1 MMTANRKMRC
11 LAMILAGIMA
21 FLGTFVNLG
30 MPAWAEGE
38 GAEGD
43 PPIYECNLSVSSYDG
58 EKGSV
63 KYTLDGQNWTV
74 VDAQNGVS
82 NVTATAV
89 LCQPNGGNHLAS
101 FKLNG
106 TVINNSDHADFFSE
120 GDKSITDIIFE
131 ANDENGGEGDE
142 QPPAFPKL
150 TVASYDNT
158 YGNVKY
164 CVDHGEDNFEWITVG
179 TNGVQNV
186 EAVAVVIDPVNGY
199 RLSDSIVCDPATFE
213 DNEQHQVDMA
223 AGLKCHNEIWLGFG
237 QSFSISSIAFEE
249 GDIPANDNP
258 GGDGSIQIMANAY
271 DNTHGKLQYS
281 INETEWFDI
290 PATGISEAV
299 EGAFVRAVPDADYS
313 VSYRIDG
320 DNISDTDSHGLGL
333 NPHLHWIQDIT
344 FTSNLKRLTV
354 SAYDTQYGK
363 IQYSVNGNVWTDVP
377 ANGGEYTAKYVRAN
391 AAEGGIL
398 DSYKLNNTV
407 IASDTSQTLTG
418 DTAITDVSFIAGG
431 ATGGQYTVDIECS
444 DGVNETTTITFLSK
458 DGGVLASTN
467 QSVQAQNIPAGTAKI
482 RISIVG
488 EKEFM
493 RTTQV
498 IRKNAGE
505 SSTDNMG
512 TEIARK
518 SIEDALWS
526 TGVAEFTANEAF
538 SYKINIIFNKK
549 KNVRWR
555 YPSDR
560 GTGDTQE
567 DEIVE
572 HAKLYRLNAVSDAD
586 IDVTDYDLH
595 KDQELTIGETYYFL
609 LVPDYGYQVSSLQIN
624 GGPDLL
630 PIAGNNN
637 MGVFKFKMVN
647 SNFHFKG
654 IVSEAQDIVLT
665 DSRTVSNAT
674 IANGENATDSGNV
687 KLTVKDAPL
696 DTDAVE
702 VAGEGAMALGTVDI
716 DLNKVVSMGNGNY
729 WSSDIYETTGAVV
742 VGLMVDSDDISAG
755 DELSVVREHD
765 GVRTELN
772 ADYNSNTKMLTFESD
787 RFSSYTIIKK
797 TADQE
802 EENPPAVNDG
812 KDDDDDGDDDD
823 NDDSSNSS
831 GSGNNNDN
839 TPPSVNNSLGT
850 VVGGSEVK
858 TWQDLENILLSTAT
872 QTGTKNNKKGQRDL
886 VQVVLNRTNSTIPE
900 SIFKALRRS
909 NLYGLHTF
917 VGSGTALT
925 FLNDNR
931 LNSQQ
936 ALDLTC
942 KITTGSHSKKI
953 EFKTYTRLK
962 ARTVLHTV
970 VPSNVKSVMLYKY
983 DANGVR
989 KLVGRL
995 TPTDEGRVCFAV
1007 SELTTYELV
1016 Y

>member
-1 MMTANRKMRC
+1 MLTANRKMRG

-30 MPAWAEGE
+30 MPIWAD
-38 GAEGD
+38 D
-43 PPIYECNLSVSSYDG
+43 PTIYECNLNVSSYDG
-58 EKGSV
+58 TMGSV
-63 KYTLDGQNWTV
+63 KYTQNGESWTV

-82 NVTATAV
+82 DVTATAV
-89 LCQPNGGNHLAS
+89 LCVPEPGCHLVSFRFNGDL
-101 FKLNG
+101 
-106 TVINNSDHADFFSE
+106 INNSDHADFFTQ
-120 GDKSITDIIFE
+120 GNKSVSDIIFE
-131 ANDENGGEGDE
+131 SDDENGGEE

-150 TVASYDNT
+150 TVASYDDT

-164 CVDHGEDNFEWITVG
+164 CVDHGEDNFEWVTVG
-179 TNGVQNV
+179 PNGVQNV
-186 EAVAVVIDPVNGY
+186 EAVAVVINPIEGY
-199 RLSDSIVCDPATFE
+199 RLSDSIVCEPSVFE

-223 AGLKCHNEIWLGFG
+223 GGLKCHSEIWLGFG
-237 QSFSISSIAFEE
+237 QTFSISSISFEE
-249 GDIPANDNP
+249 GEIPANDNP
-258 GGDGSIQIMANAY
+258 GDDGSIQIKATAY
-271 DNTHGKLQYS
+271 DDTHGKIQYS
-281 INETEWFDI
+281 IDENEWSDI
-290 PATGISEAV
+290 PATGISEGV

-313 VSYRIDG
+313 VSYKIDG
-320 DNISDTDSHGLGL
+320 NNISDTGSHGLEL
-333 NPHLHWIQDIT
+333 NPSLHWIQDIT
-344 FTSNLKRLTV
+344 FTSSLKKLTV

-363 IQYSVNGNVWTDVP
+363 IQYSSDGTAWIDV
-377 ANGGEYTAKYVRAN
+377 AATGGEYTAKYVRAT
-391 AAEGGIL
+391 AAEGGVL
-398 DSYKLNNTV
+398 DSYKLNNTL
-407 IASDTSQTLTG
+407 IASDTSQKLTN

-431 ATGGQYTVDIECS
+431 GTGGKYTVNIECS
-444 DGVNETTTITFLSK
+444 DGVNETTTITFLNK
-458 DGGVLASTN
+458 NGQTLASTQ
-467 QSVQAQNIPAGTAKI
+467 QSVQANDIPAGTAKI
-482 RISIVG
+482 RIAVAG
-488 EKEFM
+488 EREFM

-512 TEIARK
+512 TEIERRP
-518 SIEDALWS
+518 IEDALWNN
-526 TGVAEFTANEAF
+526 GVAEFTANEAF
-538 SYKINIIFNKK
+538 SYKINIVFNKK

-572 HAKLYRLNAVSDAD
+572 HAKLYRLNAQSDTD
-586 IDVTDYDLH
+586 IDLTDYDLN

-609 LVPDYGYQVSSLQIN
+609 LIPDYGYQVSSLQIN
-624 GGPDLL
+624 AGPNLL

-637 MGVFKFKMVN
+637 MGVFKFTMVN

-654 IVSEAQDIVLT
+654 IVSEAQDIVYT
-665 DSRTVSNAT
+665 DSTTVSNAT

-696 DTDAVE
+696 DTDAVD
-702 VAGEGAMALGTVDI
+702 VVGEGAMALGTVDI

-742 VGLMVDSDDISAG
+742 VGLMVDLDDISAQ

-765 GVRTELN
+765 GVRTELD
-772 ADYNSNTKMLTFESD
+772 AEYDPDTKMLTFASD
-787 RFSSYTIIKK
+787 RFSNYTIIKK
-797 TADQE
+797 AADQE
-802 EENPPAVNDG
+802 GEESPVANDG
-812 KDDDDDGDDDD
+812 KDADDDDDSDTSNTSGD
-823 NDDSSNSS
+823 
-831 GSGNNNDN
+831 GNNNDN
-839 TPPSVNNSLGT
+839 TPPAVNNSLGT
-850 VVGGSEVK
+850 LVGGSEIK
-858 TWQDLENILLSTAT
+858 TWQDLENILIDTANK
-872 QTGTKNNKKGQRDL
+872 TGAKNNRKGQREL
-886 VQVVLNRTNSTIPE
+886 VQVVLNRTNSILTE
-900 SIFKALRRS
+900 SVFKALRRS

-917 VGSGTALT
+917 VGNGTALT
-925 FLNDNR
+925 FINDNR

-936 ALDLTC
+936 AVDLSC
-942 KITTGSHSKKI
+942 KVTTGSHNKKI

-970 VPSNVKSVMLYKY
+970 VPTNVKSVMLYKY